1 MRIQSV
7 VGAILRGGANDR
19 VKVLQFLIRLELH
32 KESLDKLVGLIHPK
46 RFEVDRFA
54 FVRRL
59 CERFLGRSSVI
70 WSDVNGHVWLENRR
84 VKPPRELLDQ
94 ALKKLSRWLRG
105 HKPVSDDDSSGHNT
119 APELYRVDQ
128 TNSTLAVQPLSPT
141 T

>member
-7 VGAILRGGANDR
+7 VDAILRGGANDR

-59 CERFLGRSSVI
+59 CERFLGRTSVI
-70 WSDVNGHVWLENRR
+70 WSDVNRHVWLENRR

-94 ALKKLSRWLRG
+94 ALKKLSRWLRR

-119 APELYRVDQ
+119 VTELYRVHQ
-128 TNSTLAVQPLSPT
+128 TNSTFAVQ
-141 T
+141 

>member
-59 CERFLGRSSVI
+59 CDRFLGRTSVI
-70 WSDVNGHVWLENRR
+70 CSEVSRHVWLDNRR
-84 VKPPRELLDQ
+84 VTPPRAPLDH
-94 ALKKLSRWLRG
+94 ALQKLSCSFSAHR
-105 HKPVSDDDSSGHNT
+105 PVTECATSG
-119 APELYRVDQ
+119 
-128 TNSTLAVQPLSPT
+128 PT
-141 T
+141 TA